1 VIQGERGMAADNK
14 SLGRFIL
21 DGILPAPRGL
31 PQVEVAFDIDANGI
45 LHVSARD
52 KGTGREQK
60 ITIQAGTGLSPDE
73 IERMKRDAEFHAEED
88 RKRQEEVQIR
98 NTADSLAYTA
108 EKTVREAGD
117 KIPADVRSEIE
128 SGVKDVRDALA
139 QDASAD
145 TLRGLV
151 ERLTASL
158 QKAGEAV
165 YGQGGPDGVK
175 PEGAAPEGEA
185 PAEEGTVEGEYR
197 EV

>member
-1 VIQGERGMAADNK
+1 MATDNK

-31 PQVEVAFDIDANGI
+31 PQIEVAFDIDANGI

-60 ITIQAGTGLSPDE
+60 ITIQAGTGLSQDE
-73 IERMKRDAEFHAEED
+73 IERMKRDAEAHAEED
-88 RKRQEEVQIR
+88 RKRQEDVQMR

-117 KIPADVRSEIE
+117 KIPADVRTEIE
-128 SGVKDVRDALA
+128 SAVKDVRDALGS
-139 QDASAD
+139 DTSAD
-145 TLRGLV
+145 ALRGHV
-151 ERLTASL
+151 DRLTEAL
-158 QKAGEAV
+158 QKAGSAV
-165 YGQGGPDGVK
+165 YGQGAEGGVSGDG
-175 PEGAAPEGEA
+175 ATPEGEA